1 MLHNVECFKHLPDE
15 ERAEVEACAV
25 VHNYPKDR
33 VIVNKGDE
41 ANALYVLIEGEL
53 AVYLA
58 DAEEGREIILNTLK
72 PGDYFGEL
80 GLLGEEQ
87 RTASVKALSPAK
99 VASIDRAALLEFIA
113 ERPGFAL
120 DMIRNLVKRVT
131 ALSESVGDL
140 ALLDVYRRVVKLLQ
154 SAAQPDASGQAVTGR
169 LTQQD
174 IADRVGASRE
184 MVSRILNELRK
195 GNYVSIERKRVTLK
209 RKLPE
214 RW

>member
-1 MLHNVECFKHLPDE
+1 MLQNVECFKHLSED
-15 ERAEVEACAV
+15 ERAQVEACAV
-25 VHNYPKDR
+25 LRSYPKDR

-41 ANALYVLIEGEL
+41 ANALYVLLEGEL

-58 DAEEGREIILNTLK
+58 DDEEGREIILNTLK

-80 GLLGEEQ
+80 ALLGEAQ
-87 RTASVKALSPAK
+87 RTASVKALSAAK
-99 VASIDRAALLEFIA
+99 VASVGRAAFLDFLA
-113 ERPGFAL
+113 ERPAFAL
-120 DMIRNLVKRVT
+120 DIIRNLVKRVI

-154 SAAQPDASGQAVTGR
+154 SAAQPDASGQVVTGR

-195 GNYVSIERKRVTLK
+195 GDYVSIERKRVTLK
-209 RKLPE
+209 RKLPD

>member
-1 MLHNVECFKHLPDE
+1 MLENVECFKHLSDA

-25 VHNYPKDR
+25 LRNYPKDR
-33 VIVNKGDE
+33 IIVNKGDE

-53 AVYLA
+53 AVFLA
-58 DAEEGREIILNTLK
+58 DEDDEREIILNTLG

-87 RTASVKALSPAK
+87 RTASVKTLSPAK
-99 VASIDRAALLEFIA
+99 IACIEREAFLAFVAA
-113 ERPGFAL
+113 RPEFAL

-154 SAAQPDASGQAVTGR
+154 SAAQPDASGQSVTGR

-195 GNYVSIERKRVTLK
+195 GDYVSIERKRVTLK

>member
-1 MLHNVECFKHLPDE
+1 MLQNVECFKHLSAE
-15 ERAEVEACAV
+15 ELAEVEACAV
-25 VHNYPKDR
+25 LHSYPKDR

-53 AVYLA
+53 AVYLT
-58 DAEEGREIILNTLK
+58 DDEEGRGIVLNTLQ

-80 GLLGEEQ
+80 GLLGEEH
-87 RTASVKALSPAK
+87 RTASVKSLSQAK
-99 VASIDRAALLEFIA
+99 VASIERAAFLEFIA
-113 ERPGFAL
+113 ERPEFAL
-120 DMIRNLVKRVT
+120 DIIRNLVKRVS

-154 SAAQPDASGQAVTGR
+154 AAAQPDASGDAVTGR

-195 GNYVSIERKRVTLK
+195 GDYVSIERKRVTLK